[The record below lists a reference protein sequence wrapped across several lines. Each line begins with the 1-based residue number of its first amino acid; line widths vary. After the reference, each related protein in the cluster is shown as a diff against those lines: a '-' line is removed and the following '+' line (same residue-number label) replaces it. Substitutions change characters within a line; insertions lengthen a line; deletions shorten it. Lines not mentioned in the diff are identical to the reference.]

1 MSKNIIST
9 EKKTIVIV
17 GGNGDL
23 SLRKLI
29 PALYALFK
37 RDLLNNISAI
47 IGTGRTE
54 LTQASFIDLIENKYL
69 EFYPETSHDFFKD
82 KNWIK
87 FSKLIDYSQLSAK
100 DPNDYKNLSNKINSS
115 NERNPVIYYLSTVP
129 SLYGMICQNLKDHNL
144 ALDCDRVVL
153 EKPLGHNLETCNEIH
168 EAVAKVFDERHTF
181 RIDHYLGKETV
192 QNLLTLRFSNALF
205 NPLWSNRY
213 IDNVQITAAESI
225 GVAGRAAFYG
235 KTGALRDMVQN
246 HLLQILTMV
255 AMEPPAKLNADAI
268 RNEKVKVLEALTP
281 ITPDNVKKYIV
292 RGQYS
297 DGHIDDQQ
305 VPGFLNEE
313 DYKSDVEDSN
323 QFADTET
330 FVAIQAEVH
339 NWRWSGVPFYL
350 RTGKRLTKRQ
360 TEIVIEF
367 KKQPFSLFE
376 DDPNDFANKMVI
388 TIQPEENIRLHT
400 LHKEPGLSGKLQ
412 LEPVALD
419 LSVDTHGGRDRY
431 DAYERLLLD
440 IINGDQTLFMRSD
453 EVEAAWKW
461 TDSIIDSWTQAGLKV
476 EAYDSGSMGPKSSI
490 ELLEN
495 ENRSWHQV

>member
-1 MSKNIIST
+1 MSKNNISST
-9 EKKTIVIV
+9 KKTIVIV

-29 PALYALFK
+29 PAFYALY
-37 RDLLNNISAI
+37 RRNLLNNISSI

-54 LTQASFIDLIENKYL
+54 LTQDSFINLVQDKYR
-69 EFYPETSHDFFKD
+69 EFYPETSVDFFED
-82 KNWIK
+82 KKWIE
-87 FSKLIDYSQLSAK
+87 FAKLIDYTQLSAD
-100 DPNDYKNLSNKINSS
+100 DPDHYQNLSNKINS
-115 NERNPVIYYLSTVP
+115 NDVRNPTIFYLSTVP
-129 SLYGMICQNLKDHNL
+129 SLYGMICQNLKDHDL

-153 EKPLGHNLETCNEIH
+153 EKPLGNNLETCHEIH
-168 EAVAKVFDERHTF
+168 ESVAKVFDEHHTF

-213 IDNVQITAAESI
+213 IDNVQITASESI

-281 ITPDNVKKYIV
+281 ITPDNVKRNIV
-292 RGQYS
+292 RGQYAE
-297 DGHIDDQQ
+297 GHIDNEK
-305 VPGFLNEE
+305 VPGFLDEE
-313 DYKSDVEDSN
+313 DYKSDVDDSN
-323 QFADTET
+323 QFSDTET

-350 RTGKRLTKRQ
+350 RTGKRLTKRH

-476 EAYDSGSMGPKSSI
+476 ETYASGTMGPKSSI
-490 ELLEN
+490 DLLEN